1 MFDRLEDML
10 AKYEELMAELND
22 PQLALDQARYKM
34 VMKEQANLSPIVE
47 AYRAYKKAQETIEE
61 SEEMLGCESDEE
73 MRELLKEELA
83 GA

>member
-34 VMKEQANLSPIVE
+34 VMKEQASVKSHCVTEIL
-47 AYRAYKKAQETIEE
+47 
-61 SEEMLGCESDEE
+61 
-73 MRELLKEELA
+73 
-83 GA
+83 